1 MRKLSRECWGSYST
15 REGNARIAACPSG
28 NGVAPAVEPASCAM
42 SLYFHSLRHPAAPPI
57 HNLRGHPCPFWK
69 SSVIND
75 IHELRMARPPV
86 NALDG
91 ELLGSLRQAV
101 TDAPAQ
107 GARAIVLS
115 GRPGMFSGGL
125 DVPHLLQ
132 LDQDAMRGVW
142 HAFIGL
148 CEALA
153 RSPVPVVAAITGHS
167 PAGGAV
173 LTLYCDYR
181 IMADGPYRI
190 GLNETQVGL
199 VVPDVIQAAMRR
211 LLGAHRAERLM
222 VAGAMIESSEAH
234 RIGLV
239 DELIDAEHVVER
251 AIAWLQDLLKLA
263 PHAMSET
270 RRIARAD
277 LCALFDAHN
286 ATSDEA
292 FLACWFSDEAQR
304 VLGEMVAMLKAKRG

>member
-1 MRKLSRECWGSYST
+1 
-15 REGNARIAACPSG
+15 
-28 NGVAPAVEPASCAM
+28 M
-42 SLYFHSLRHPAAPPI
+42 SVLEIIRH
-57 HNLRGHPCPFWK
+57 H
-69 SSVIND
+69 D

-239 DELIDAEHVVER
+239 DELIDAERVVER

-263 PHAMSET
+263 PQAMSET

-277 LCALFDAHN
+277 LRALFAAHN